1 MELEG
6 QVAIATGAG
15 TGIGR
20 SIALELASLGADVL
34 VAELNPESAERTA
47 AEVRALGRRSVAAP
61 VDVTSQDD
69 RQRMVRRALEEL
81 GRIDILVN
89 NAGIHR
95 SALPL
100 DVTESHWD
108 AIMDVNAKAVY
119 FCSQAVLPAMLAAG
133 RGCIISVASMAGKVG
148 SKTSIP
154 YGVSKAAVISMTR
167 GLALTYAD
175 QGIRVNCVCPGYV
188 LTDMP
193 PRTDRE
199 MVEIL
204 GYEPGQYLRQVTE
217 RVPMGRG
224 CDPEEVARVVGFLA
238 SSRASYMTGQAV
250 NVTGGLIMH

>member
-1 MELEG
+1 
-6 QVAIATGAG
+6 
-15 TGIGR
+15 
-20 SIALELASLGADVL
+20 
-34 VAELNPESAERTA
+34 
-47 AEVRALGRRSVAAP
+47 
-61 VDVTSQDD
+61 
-69 RQRMVRRALEEL
+69 MVRRAVEEL
-81 GRIDILVN
+81 ERIDILVN

-100 DVTESHWD
+100 DVTEAHWE
-108 AIMDVNAKAVY
+108 AIMDVNAKSVY
-119 FCSQAVLPAMLAAG
+119 FCSQAVLPTMLAAG

-154 YGVSKAAVISMTR
+154 YGASKAAVISMTR
-167 GLALTYAD
+167 GLALAYAD

-204 GYEPGQYLRQVTE
+204 GYAPGQFLRQVTE

>member
-6 QVAIATGAG
+6 QVAIVTGAG
-15 TGIGR
+15 AGIGR

-34 VAELNPESAERTA
+34 VAELDPESAERTA

-61 VDVTSQDD
+61 TDVTRQDD
-69 RQRMVRRALEEL
+69 RRSMVRRAVDEL
-81 GRIDILVN
+81 GQIDILVN

-100 DVTESHWD
+100 DVTEAHWD

-119 FCSQAVLPAMLAAG
+119 FCSQAVLPTMLAAG

-148 SKTSIP
+148 SMTSIP
-154 YGVSKAAVISMTR
+154 YSISKAAVISMTR
-167 GLALTYAD
+167 GLALAYAD

-204 GYEPGQYLRQVTE
+204 GYEPGQFLRQVTE

>member
-6 QVAIATGAG
+6 QVAIVTGAG

-20 SIALELASLGADVL
+20 ATALELASLGADVL
-34 VAELNPESAERTA
+34 VAELDPASAERTA
-47 AEVRALGRRSVAAP
+47 TEVRALGRRSVAAP
-61 VDVTSQDD
+61 TDVTSRGD
-69 RQRMVRRALEEL
+69 RQAMVRRAREEL

-100 DVTESHWD
+100 DVTEAHWD

-119 FCSQAVLPAMLAAG
+119 FCSQAVLPAMLAVG
-133 RGCIISVASMAGKVG
+133 RGCIISVASMGGKVG

-154 YGVSKAAVISMTR
+154 YGASKAAVISMTR

-204 GYEPGQYLRQVTE
+204 GYAPGQYLRQVAE

-224 CDPEEVARVVGFLA
+224 CEPEEVARVVGFLA